1 MCEMYSYFIQPVA
14 ILSEICCTVH
24 RWYKGKL
31 WYLICCIDV
40 LEEMGLCVL
49 VTCILCAVY
58 CNVCIDVVTLD
69 VSVRKVLRPATS
81 IQVFFLGFPVSLKQM
96 LRWFPR
102 FQVATTCFSC
112 SPPDVNLVAKQFQVL
127 VYVL

>member
-1 MCEMYSYFIQPVA
+1 MPDC
-14 ILSEICCTVH
+14 
-24 RWYKGKL
+24 W
-31 WYLICCIDV
+31 
-40 LEEMGLCVL
+40 
-49 VTCILCAVY
+49 
-58 CNVCIDVVTLD
+58 LD

-112 SPPDVNLVAKQFQVL
+112 SPPDVNLVATISSSCIRVKNHCHRVTTQLQL
-127 VYVL
+127 NNNNNNYYYYCCYVLCIPSSLILLPY